1 MKNNS
6 KFNKILVAN
15 RGEIALRIIRA
26 IRKSG
31 ISSVAI
37 FSESDKQLPYVQLAD
52 ESWPMNGGTLAETYL
67 NQQLIIEIAKRT
79 GASALHP
86 GYGFLAENASFAR
99 LCRENNITFIGPS
112 PEVIDLMG
120 NKSNALTEAKKHG
133 VPVIEGITGSPE
145 QILERASDLM
155 YPVLIKPSAGGGGKG
170 MRIIGKSSDLKEAM
184 EDASREAMNYFGS
197 GELYIERYIERARH
211 IEVQVLAD
219 HHGNAVHLYERE
231 CTLQRRYQ
239 KIIEEAPAPSISEK
253 TRENITAAAL
263 SLTRGINY
271 TNAGT
276 IEFLVDENENFYFI
290 EMNTRIQVEHPATEM
305 ITGLDLVRE
314 QICIAGG
321 SKLSIRQE
329 DVKIKG
335 HAIEAR
341 LYAEDPANGFMPATG
356 TIRKVNTDHVNVRM
370 DNGYVEGNKISPFY
384 DPLIS
389 KVIAHGTDRS
399 DAIRQL
405 ISGLKNYHLAGPVTN
420 RDFLVTLLQSKD
432 FTDNKVYT
440 KYIDEHLGSLLDQLH
455 AEKEEIETKVLL
467 SMFTVAAV
475 RHSYNSRVPHS
486 VWQETGHW
494 RQLSAIR
501 LRFGETDYRI
511 PFNTSNTGRTI
522 EAIINS
528 EPVQIYLLDQA
539 DNFYKLM
546 IDGRQ
551 FQCWAEVDETDIM
564 LNVEQYSFFAERTDI
579 PDSRQRGATSAA
591 GRESDSNEVLAPLN
605 GKVVK
610 INVKAGETV
619 SAGDTLLVIESMK
632 MENRII
638 AQKDA
643 GIGEIFVQV
652 GDLVELNKQLITLK

>member
-1 MKNNS
+1 MNNS
-6 KFNKILVAN
+6 KFKKILVAN

-26 IRKSG
+26 IRTSG

-37 FSESDKQLPYVQLAD
+37 FSESDKQLPYVHLAD

-79 GASALHP
+79 GASAIHP
-86 GYGFLAENASFAR
+86 GYGFLAENADFAR

-120 NKSNALTEAKKHG
+120 NKANALAEAKKHE
-133 VPVIEGITGSPE
+133 VPVIEGTTGSPE
-145 QILERASDLM
+145 QILQRAAGFQ

-170 MRIIGKSSDLKEAM
+170 MRIIGKSSELKEAM
-184 EDASREAMNYFGS
+184 EDASREAENYFGS
-197 GELYIERYIERARH
+197 GELYIERYIEKARH

-219 HHGNAVHLYERE
+219 HHGNAVHLFERE

-239 KIIEEAPAPSISEK
+239 KIIEEAPAPSISAE
-253 TRENITAAAL
+253 TRERITAAAL

-276 IEFLVDENENFYFI
+276 IEFLVDEQENFYFI

-321 SKLSIRQE
+321 SKLSVRQE
-329 DVKIKG
+329 DVRIKG

-356 TIRKVNTDHVNVRM
+356 TIRKVNTDHVNIRM
-370 DNGYVEGNKISPFY
+370 DNGYVENNKISPFY

-389 KVIAHGTDRS
+389 KVISHGADRNE
-399 DAIRQL
+399 AIRQL
-405 ISGLKNYHLAGPVTN
+405 IAGLKNYHLAGPVTN

-440 KYIDEHLGSLLDQLH
+440 KYIDEHLQSLLDQLN
-455 AEKEEIETKVLL
+455 AEKEEIETKVLI

-475 RHSYNSRVPHS
+475 RHTYNSRAPHS

-501 LRFGETDYRI
+501 LKFGETAYRI
-511 PFNTSNTGRTI
+511 PYRTSNAGRTI
-522 EAIINS
+522 EAVING

-539 DNFYKLM
+539 DNFCKLM
-546 IDGRQ
+546 IDGIQ
-551 FQCWAEVDETDIM
+551 FQYWAEVDETDIM
-564 LNVEQYSFFAERTDI
+564 LNVEQYSFFAVRTDI
-579 PDSRQRGATSAA
+579 PDNRQKGAASTA
-591 GRESDSNEVLAPLN
+591 GGNNDSNELLAPLN

-610 INVKAGETV
+610 INVKAGQSV

-638 AQKDA
+638 SPKDA
-643 GIGEIFVQV
+643 SIAEIFVHT
-652 GDLVELNKQLITLK
+652 GDLVELNKQLITFK